1 MEMVFCP
8 GCAGDVHDGSAAC
21 PVCGAAQSIAVVPG
35 IRRNPFM
42 LIACCV
48 LWSVCIWFGSLFLVG
63 TLAGDMLGQ
72 ALGGPFLLAS
82 IGLSIVLTVRGKLPG
97 TAKPAASFLAW

>member
-1 MEMVFCP
+1 MEMAFCP

-21 PVCGAAQSIAVVPG
+21 PVCGAPQAVAAGPG
-35 IRRNPFM
+35 LRRNPFM

-63 TLAGDMLGQ
+63 
-72 ALGGPFLLAS
+72 ALVSDRWSDILSGPFLPAS
-82 IGLSIVLTVRGKLPG
+82 IGLSILLTVRGKLPG
-97 TAKPAASFLAW
+97 TAKPAS

>member
-8 GCAGDVHDGSAAC
+8 GCAGDVHDGTAAC
-21 PVCGAAQSIAVVPG
+21 PVCGAPQAMALGPR

-48 LWSVCIWFGSLFLVG
+48 LWSVGMWFASLFLVG
-63 TLAGDMLGQ
+63 ALADERLIQ
-72 ALGGPFLLAS
+72 VLDGPFLLAS
-82 IGLSIVLTVRGKLPG
+82 IGLSVVLTVRGRLPG
-97 TAKPAASFLAW
+97 TAKPVPPMA